1 MPVNLKNPK
10 KYDFVT
16 RLFLTYG
23 EEIAYKLPAAIFAIA
38 AIAFFVLVLNGVS
51 KELALVLL
59 LLIFSLSA
67 CVTVGITLAIQ
78 MRFRRAEHARL
89 IQYIE
94 SLRKYTV
101 SGLQTADMNFADI
114 GKIISPPPVEVPQP
128 TPEEFE
134 EKPLRTRERNTLLA
148 LIGVL
153 CKEAG
158 IDWMRPAAAAATIKL
173 VAERME
179 VRIGESTIEEH
190 LKKVPS
196 ALEARSY

>member
-10 KYDFVT
+10 QYDFLT

-23 EEIAYKLPAAIFAIA
+23 EDIAYKLPAAIFALA
-38 AIAFFVLVLNGVS
+38 ALAFVILIRKGVS
-51 KELALVLL
+51 KELELVLL
-59 LLIFSLSA
+59 LLILGQFA
-67 CVTVGITLAIQ
+67 CVTVGTAMAIQ

-94 SLRKYTV
+94 KLRQYTV
-101 SGLQTADMNFADI
+101 NGLQTADMNFADI

-128 TPEEFE
+128 TPEDFE
-134 EKPLRTRERNTLLA
+134 EKPLRTRERNTLLT

-158 IDWMRPAAAAATIKL
+158 IDWTRPAAAAATIKL